1 MAENVSIII
10 KAFDQTEAAF
20 AGIRAQFAKL
30 GVAADK
36 LKKRFPTITASIG
49 LMGGAL
55 KKAVKTMGSFAK
67 AGAVG
72 ALGVGYLAKRSLD
85 ATDSLKKTA
94 DKIGTT
100 TEALGALRYAANV
113 SGVETRTLDMA
124 MQRFTRRA
132 AEAAAGTGEAKSAI
146 RELGI
151 NAQDLNRMPLD
162 EKMLTLA
169 DAFGGVSN
177 ESDKL
182 RLAFKLFDSEGAA
195 LVNTLGLGK
204 DGLAAMLG
212 EARAL
217 GLTMSTSAAVGVEK
231 TNDALLKLGGLFKG
245 VTDQTVAALAPAIEM
260 LVERFTGFL
269 QRSIEAKGGIERF
282 AKSLAIDL
290 LNGIKIALFAF
301 EDLANGFIKVYNG
314 AVSVKNQLKDTFGQG
329 TKSAAAY
336 KKELAEIDDQMERNA
351 NATNLNED
359 KQMEVMDLLIARRK
373 EALKLYHQA
382 QDAEAKTPVGDVSFA
397 GRLVGDLDA
406 LILSLSSTQDAI
418 VNLPAAVVPALNNIE
433 LGFKSWSDT
442 IPDLDTSIQAL
453 ANQGL
458 NGLTDALTAGVTGAA
473 NFADAMKAM
482 AKSVVDSLIKMLIQK
497 YIVDAAF
504 GAITGFIG
512 GSARMATGAT
522 GTMSG
527 PASNYFVPSMSGK
540 AIGGSVQGG
549 QPYMVGERG
558 PEMFV
563 PNSQGSIVPN
573 NRMGGG
579 GGVVV
584 NQTINVT
591 TGVQQTVRAEIASL
605 MPQIANAAKGAVAD
619 AKMRG
624 GNYSKMLG
632 A

>member
-1 MAENVSIII
+1 MAENVSIVI
-10 KAFDQTEAAF
+10 KAFDKTKPAF
-20 AGIRAQFAKL
+20 
-30 GVAADK
+30 
-36 LKKRFPTITASIG
+36 
-49 LMGGAL
+49 
-55 KKAVKTMGSFAK
+55 
-67 AGAVG
+67 GAVG
-72 ALGVGYLAKRSLD
+72 KSLKGVTSAIFSMRTALVGVAGVAGFGYLAKRSLD

-100 TEALGALRYAANV
+100 TQALGALRYAANV

-132 AEAAAGTGEAKSAI
+132 AEAAAGTGEAKAAI
-146 RELGI
+146 KELGL

-336 KKELAEIDDQMERNA
+336 KKELAEIDKQMEGTK

-397 GRLVGDLDA
+397 KRLVGDLDA
-406 LILSLSSTQDAI
+406 LILSLSSTEDAI

-512 GSARMATGAT
+512 GQASTNRAGGYGASLGSADPFNT
-522 GTMSG
+522 
-527 PASNYFVPSMSGK
+527 SNFAPR
-540 AIGGSVQGG
+540 AIGGPVQSG

>member
-1 MAENVSIII
+1 MAENVSIVI
-10 KAFDQTEAAF
+10 KAFDKTKPAF
-20 AGIRAQFAKL
+20 
-30 GVAADK
+30 
-36 LKKRFPTITASIG
+36 
-49 LMGGAL
+49 
-55 KKAVKTMGSFAK
+55 
-67 AGAVG
+67 GAVG
-72 ALGVGYLAKRSLD
+72 KSLKGVTSAIFSMRTALVGVAGVAGFGYLAKRSLD

-132 AEAAAGTGEAKSAI
+132 AEAAAGTGEAKAAI
-146 RELGI
+146 RELGL
-151 NAQDLNRMPLD
+151 NAQELNRMTLD

-169 DAFGGVSN
+169 DAFGGVSS

-336 KKELAEIDDQMERNA
+336 KKELAEIDKQIEGNK

-359 KQMEVMDLLIARRK
+359 KRMEVIDLLIARRK

-512 GSARMATGAT
+512 GGGGGGGGGGLGNISTLSARG
-522 GTMSG
+522 GINNL
-527 PASNYFVPSMSGK
+527 PFK
-540 AIGGSVQGG
+540 AIGGSVQSG

-591 TGVQQTVRAEIASL
+591 TGVQQTVRAEIATL

>member
-1 MAENVSIII
+1 MAENVSIVI
-10 KAFDQTEAAF
+10 KAFDKTKPAF
-20 AGIRAQFAKL
+20 
-30 GVAADK
+30 
-36 LKKRFPTITASIG
+36 
-49 LMGGAL
+49 
-55 KKAVKTMGSFAK
+55 
-67 AGAVG
+67 GAVG
-72 ALGVGYLAKRSLD
+72 KSLKGVTSAIFSMRTALVGVAGVAGFGYLAKRSLD

-132 AEAAAGTGEAKSAI
+132 AEAAAGTGEAKAAI
-146 RELGI
+146 RELGL
-151 NAQDLNRMPLD
+151 NAQELNRMTLD

-169 DAFGGVSN
+169 DAFGGVRS

-336 KKELAEIDDQMERNA
+336 KKELAEIDKQIEGNK

-359 KQMEVMDLLIARRK
+359 KQMEVIDLLIARRK

-482 AKSVVDSLIKMLIQK
+482 AKSVIDSLIKMLIQK

-512 GSARMATGAT
+512 GGGGGGGGGGLGNISTLSARG
-522 GTMSG
+522 GINNL
-527 PASNYFVPSMSGK
+527 PFK
-540 AIGGSVQGG
+540 AIGGSVQSG

-591 TGVQQTVRAEIASL
+591 TGVQQTVRAEIATL